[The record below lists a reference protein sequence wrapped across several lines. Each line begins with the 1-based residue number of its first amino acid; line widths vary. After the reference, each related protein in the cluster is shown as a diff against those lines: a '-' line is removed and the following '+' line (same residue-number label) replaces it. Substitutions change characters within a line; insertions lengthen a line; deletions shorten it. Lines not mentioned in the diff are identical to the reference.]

1 MCVKFPLGYLNLGF
15 YPLHS
20 TSTYTCEVTTAPM
33 VRSGESLIFKSKGN
47 GDLYW
52 TNVEMSN
59 HITQFIESDF
69 CNFALK
75 LVLCRKLKS
84 FFNFY
89 ISHDF
94 LDPSISIQTI

>member
-1 MCVKFPLGYLNLGF
+1 MCVKLPPGDLKLGL
-15 YPLHS
+15 YPSHL
-20 TSTYTCEVTTAPM
+20 TSTYTCGVTTAPM

-52 TNVEMSN
+52 TNVETSN

-89 ISHDF
+89 ISRDF
-94 LDPSISIQTI
+94 LDPPISIQTI

>member
-1 MCVKFPLGYLNLGF
+1 MPNLSVCMCVKFPPGDLNLGI
-15 YPLHS
+15 YPPHPI
-20 TSTYTCEVTTAPM
+20 STYTCEVTTAPM

-52 TNVEMSN
+52 TNVETSN

-75 LVLCRKLKS
+75 LVLCRKLNFS
-84 FFNFY
+84 F
-89 ISHDF
+89 
-94 LDPSISIQTI
+94 